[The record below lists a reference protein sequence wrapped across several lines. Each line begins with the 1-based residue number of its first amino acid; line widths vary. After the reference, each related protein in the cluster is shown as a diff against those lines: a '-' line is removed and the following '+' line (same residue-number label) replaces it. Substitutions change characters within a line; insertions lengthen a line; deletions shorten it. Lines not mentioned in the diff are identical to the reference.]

1 MIKKLNKKRVKRHR
15 PLGKWYL
22 DKGTTDYSRIFM
34 QLLDIELE
42 LRELKD
48 QIWIHVLRLRFVIAN
63 TKSFQVKTELRFQE
77 KIILQHVAKI
87 EKLREENKEAQ
98 SRNYIKEY
106 GYDMDSLY

>member
-48 QIWIHVLRLRFVIAN
+48 QIWIHVLRLRFAIAN
-63 TKSFQVKTELRFQE
+63 TKSCKLKTQLKFQE
-77 KIILQHVAKI
+77 KIILEHIANIK
-87 EKLREENKEAQ
+87 KLRKENSEARR
-98 SRNYIKEY
+98 RNYEQEY
-106 GYDMDSLY
+106 GEDAIFW

>member
-1 MIKKLNKKRVKRHR
+1 MIKRLNKNRIRRDR
-15 PLGKWYL
+15 PLTSFYL
-22 DKGTTDYSRIFM
+22 DKDTSDYMRISI
-34 QLLDIELE
+34 QLWDVKFE

-48 QIWIHVLRLRFVIAN
+48 QIWIHVLRLRFAIAN
-63 TKSFQVKTELRFQE
+63 TKLFQVKTELRFQE

-87 EKLREENKEAQ
+87 EKLEEENKEAQ

>member
-34 QLLDIELE
+34 QLLDIKVE

-48 QIWIHVLRLRFVIAN
+48 QIWIHVLRLRFAIAN
-63 TKSFQVKTELRFQE
+63 TKSFEIKTQLKFQE
-77 KIILQHVAKI
+77 KIILEHI
-87 EKLREENKEAQ
+87 ENIKKLKKENSEARR
-98 SRNYIKEY
+98 RNYEK
-106 GYDMDSLY
+106 

>member
-48 QIWIHVLRLRFVIAN
+48 QIWIHVLRLRFAIAN
-63 TKSFQVKTELRFQE
+63 TKSFEIKTQLKFQE
-77 KIILQHVAKI
+77 KIILEHVANIK
-87 EKLREENKEAQ
+87 KLKKENSEARR
-98 SRNYIKEY
+98 RNYEQEY
-106 GYDMDSLY
+106 EDDTIFF

>member
-15 PLGKWYL
+15 PLVKWYL
-22 DKGTTDYSRIFM
+22 DKGATDYSRIFM
-34 QLLDIELE
+34 QLLDIEVE

-48 QIWIHVLRLRFVIAN
+48 QIWIHVLRLRFAIAN

-87 EKLREENKEAQ
+87 EKLEEENKEAQ
-98 SRNYIKEY
+98 NRNYIKEY
-106 GYDMDSLY
+106 GYDMDYLY